1 MLDCI
6 VSLTTWK
13 GRINDPAITKILFRL
28 LEQQKTKY
36 NYKVVLVLSEEEF
49 GKNYKLPEHIQLLL
63 NHPKF
68 EIIWTYENTKALK
81 KLDPT
86 MEKYPEL
93 PIITMDDDEMV
104 TPDCIQKIMDEHFEN
119 PNDILGGEIGICHG
133 INRPWLI
140 RLFPAHSLKNIPTE
154 YFKTYFNYMQDD
166 EWNGIRAKLNNTN
179 IRKLK
184 SKVVLSI
191 FYTDQKNAFNK
202 QYNNFDFDS
211 ALKKFKTDH
220 PEYFN

>member
-119 PNDILGGEIGICHG
+119 PNDILGGEIAVQSE
-133 INRPWLI
+133 INKGSTFIIL
-140 RLFPAHSLKNIPTE
+140 LK
-154 YFKTYFNYMQDD
+154 D
-166 EWNGIRAKLNNTN
+166 
-179 IRKLK
+179 
-184 SKVVLSI
+184 VV
-191 FYTDQKNAFNK
+191 YEN
-202 QYNNFDFDS
+202 
-211 ALKKFKTDH
+211 
-220 PEYFN
+220 